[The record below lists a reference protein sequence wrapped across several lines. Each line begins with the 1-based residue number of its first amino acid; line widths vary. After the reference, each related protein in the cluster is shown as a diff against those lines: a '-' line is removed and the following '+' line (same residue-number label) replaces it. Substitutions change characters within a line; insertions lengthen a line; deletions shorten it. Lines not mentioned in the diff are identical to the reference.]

1 MKKFRLLTAMLLLC
15 VMLFSL
21 FSCEEYYYASKVT
34 DPTGKEPD
42 EYGQGGSTQPV
53 LNDNPADD
61 FTVTVMVNGEAY
73 SPRMDMD
80 VYWKDGT
87 SVHTAPLNENGVARI
102 DGLDGDYRVSLSA
115 LPNELSYDPNSTIAT
130 NDNRNVILELYP
142 LEMKV
147 GSGMDEY
154 NCYSI
159 SDTGAYSTTI
169 NSPEEKVFFQ
179 YAPSAQGVYTIES
192 WVDTMSDTVNPYIDV
207 YTGSSAYKQ
216 YSHTINDGG
225 AVGSYTINFVH
236 TIEILSEQISAGGQ
250 QVYTFAVR
258 AESKYNQYPLTLT
271 FAVKLN
277 DEIEPKPIRPPS
289 SSYQTAIPELDF
301 STYNVLDHEYGDEY
315 TMTYPEYRFAEGS
328 NVYVF
333 NEKNVKL
340 WKKKDGG
347 DDFYH
352 MYDEEKYA
360 DNNGYGP
367 ILYANITSDMR
378 FIGVVFSVMEYG
390 DENGLGAGSHLS
402 VNGYNYKHFI
412 EGYSKLMSEN
422 YYCKGTCT
430 NTDHTPSDSV
440 NGVCTEECTLC
451 TDSCKKCPKALIG
464 NEGYQSIVNSDGA
477 VAVTEEIKEFL
488 YNFATS
494 PKTLYFRDGI
504 GYIDGSEWNG
514 KWYQAP
520 TGSEWL
526 FTCFYYKKS

>member
-1 MKKFRLLTAMLLLC
+1 MKKIRLLTAMLLLC

-34 DPTGKEPD
+34 DPAGKETD
-42 EYGQGGSTQPV
+42 EFGQGGSTQPV
-53 LNDNPADD
+53 LNDDPTDD

-115 LPNELSYDPNSTIAT
+115 VPNEFSYDPNSTVAT
-130 NDNRNVILELYP
+130 NDNRNVILDLYP
-142 LEMKV
+142 LEMKA
-147 GSGMDEY
+147 GGGTGEY
-154 NCYSI
+154 DCYSI
-159 SDTGAYSTTI
+159 SDTGVYSTTI
-169 NSPEEKVFFQ
+169 TSPDEKIFFE
-179 YAPSAQGVYTIES
+179 YAPSEEGVYTIES
-192 WVDTMSDTVNPYIDV
+192 WVDTMADTVNPYIDV
-207 YTGSSAYKQ
+207 YIGSSAYKQ
-216 YSHTINDGG
+216 YSRTINDGG
-225 AVGSYTINFVH
+225 AVGSYTMNFVH

-250 QVYTFAVR
+250 QVYTFAVK

-271 FAVKLN
+271 FAIKLN
-277 DEIEPKPIRPPS
+277 DEIKPKPIRPAS
-289 SSYQTAIPELDF
+289 GTYVTAIPKLDF
-301 STYNVLDHEYGDEY
+301 STYNVSKHEYSDDY
-315 TMTYPEYRFAEGS
+315 TMTYPEYRFAAGS

-333 NEKNVKL
+333 NENTVKL

-367 ILYANITSDMR
+367 ILYANITSAMR
-378 FIGVVFSVMEYG
+378 FIGASFDRIEYG
-390 DENGLGAGSHLS
+390 SGSMNTGAGSHLS

-412 EGYSKLMSEN
+412 EGYTQLMSIN
-422 YYCKGTCT
+422 NYCKGTCT
-430 NTDHTPSDSV
+430 EHTPS
-440 NGVCTEECTLC
+440 NGVVCTEECTLC
-451 TDSCKKCPKALIG
+451 TDSCNKCPKELIG

-477 VAVTEEIKEFL
+477 VAVTEELKEFL

-526 FTCFYYKKS
+526 FTCFYYEKS